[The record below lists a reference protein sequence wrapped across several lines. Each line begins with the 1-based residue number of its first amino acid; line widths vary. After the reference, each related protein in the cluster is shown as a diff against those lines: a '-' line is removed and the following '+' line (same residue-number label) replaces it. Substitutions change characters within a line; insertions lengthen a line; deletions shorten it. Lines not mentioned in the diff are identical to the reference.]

1 VDARRP
7 ITPAFSENAVALIMP
22 LDGITRAKE
31 RLAGGVARN
40 TNKDSYSRCFA
51 SFRDG
56 WLRGFYCELFHT
68 YHDWLALR
76 FVARLV
82 LCAALSPRYPPAEA
96 IAMIDYRH
104 VARAVVLAG
113 VLLTPASKCLAA
125 DDWPTRTVKII
136 VPFSAG
142 STNDISARL
151 YADGLSKRWGK
162 PAVVENK
169 AGADAIVGG
178 GAFANA
184 RDDHTLLFGTASMIT
199 VNPLLQEALPYDPSR
214 DMIPISSAASSIFVV
229 AVHDHLPARSLQEL
243 AQLVRSKPGQLLWS
257 SGPSL
262 PHFVFAAMLKRNLLK
277 AVYVPYRDGTSQQ
290 ADFGEGRVHI
300 LSQALQGVKGP
311 VDAGNA
317 RILAVMSPKREPAL
331 PDVPTVAEAGFPE
344 MEMEGLLGLFGWRDM
359 PQALRDRIS
368 ADMQAISGDPSVRSR
383 IEAAGQHVL
392 GSSPAGFAAAIERQ
406 RMRIEQISGIVDLRN
421 AAK

>member
-1 VDARRP
+1 
-7 ITPAFSENAVALIMP
+7 
-22 LDGITRAKE
+22 
-31 RLAGGVARN
+31 
-40 TNKDSYSRCFA
+40 
-51 SFRDG
+51 
-56 WLRGFYCELFHT
+56 
-68 YHDWLALR
+68 
-76 FVARLV
+76 
-82 LCAALSPRYPPAEA
+82 
-96 IAMIDYRH
+96 MIDYRH

-300 LSQALQGVKGP
+300 LSQALQGVKSP

-421 AAK
+421 ATK

>member
-1 VDARRP
+1 
-7 ITPAFSENAVALIMP
+7 
-22 LDGITRAKE
+22 
-31 RLAGGVARN
+31 
-40 TNKDSYSRCFA
+40 
-51 SFRDG
+51 
-56 WLRGFYCELFHT
+56 
-68 YHDWLALR
+68 
-76 FVARLV
+76 
-82 LCAALSPRYPPAEA
+82 
-96 IAMIDYRH
+96 MIDYRH

-331 PDVPTVAEAGFPE
+331 PDVPTVAEAGFLE
-344 MEMEGLLGLFGWRDM
+344 MEMEGLLGLFGRRDM
-359 PQALRDRIS
+359 PQALRDKIS
-368 ADMQAISGDPSVRSR
+368 ADMQAIS
-383 IEAAGQHVL
+383 E
-392 GSSPAGFAAAIERQ
+392 
-406 RMRIEQISGIVDLRN
+406 
-421 AAK
+421 

>member
-1 VDARRP
+1 
-7 ITPAFSENAVALIMP
+7 
-22 LDGITRAKE
+22 
-31 RLAGGVARN
+31 
-40 TNKDSYSRCFA
+40 
-51 SFRDG
+51 
-56 WLRGFYCELFHT
+56 
-68 YHDWLALR
+68 
-76 FVARLV
+76 
-82 LCAALSPRYPPAEA
+82 
-96 IAMIDYRH
+96 MIDYRH

-290 ADFGEGRVHI
+290 ADFGVGRVHI

>member
-1 VDARRP
+1 
-7 ITPAFSENAVALIMP
+7 
-22 LDGITRAKE
+22 
-31 RLAGGVARN
+31 
-40 TNKDSYSRCFA
+40 
-51 SFRDG
+51 
-56 WLRGFYCELFHT
+56 
-68 YHDWLALR
+68 
-76 FVARLV
+76 
-82 LCAALSPRYPPAEA
+82 
-96 IAMIDYRH
+96 MIDYRH